1 MHLLR
6 VDIADDI
13 ITIKSQGDWDIY
25 SAKEIEE
32 SLLKIAKKIKKIDK
46 KIIWNLCD
54 INSFDTT
61 GVLLF
66 KKYYKLFKQTHKI
79 RPIGYTT
86 KQIRMYKLVKID
98 IYIKQQPKNIF
109 YKIGK
114 DSTHKLK
121 EFNEFLLFVG
131 YTTMALLNYIIHPSN
146 IRFKEIVYYIQ
157 KSGVN
162 AIFIIALTS
171 FLVGLVIAYQSA
183 VQLAKFGGDI
193 FIVDMIG
200 ISITRELAPM
210 ITAIVIAGR
219 SGSSYTAQIG
229 AMKITEEINAMKTMG
244 FDPYYFLVLPR
255 VIALIISMPL
265 LIFFADIMGIFGGM
279 IVAYTE
285 LEITFV
291 QFIARLQYSLG
302 IEHLLIGLVKAPFF
316 AIIIALIGCFRG
328 FQISQNTES
337 IGKYT
342 TISVVNSIFFV
353 IASDAL
359 FSIFFTQI
367 GI

>member
-1 MHLLR
+1 MHFLT
-6 VDIADDI
+6 VDILDNKI
-13 ITIKSQGDWDIY
+13 HIKSQGNWDIY
-25 SAKEIEE
+25 G
-32 SLLKIAKKIKKIDK
+32 AKKIEKLLKKISKKVKNIDK
-46 KIIWNLCD
+46 NIIWNLSN
-54 INSFDTT
+54 INNFDTT

-66 KKYYKLFKQTHKI
+66 KKYYKLLKKTHKI
-79 RPIGYTT
+79 RLIGYTS
-86 KQIRMYKLVKID
+86 KQVRMYKLIQ
-98 IYIKQQPKNIF
+98 INRYIKEKKNSIF
-109 YKIGK
+109 YEIGLNSIEKI
-114 DSTHKLK
+114 K
-121 EFNEFLLFVG
+121 EFNEFLLFFG
-131 YTTMALLNYIIHPSN
+131 YTTIAFFNYILHPSN
-146 IRFKEIVYYIQ
+146 IRVKEIVYYTQ

-255 VIALIISMPL
+255 VIALVISMPL
-265 LIFFADIMGIFGGM
+265 LIFFADMMGIFGGM
-279 IVAYTE
+279 IVAYSE
-285 LEITFV
+285 LDITFI

-353 IASDAL
+353 IACDAL
-359 FSIFFTQI
+359 FSIFFTQL